1 MLHQTVKFPNGVNGL
16 IAHQNVTLDQS
27 NRCLLFLK
35 LLVKLKTKLCDFVG
49 QETGG
54 TPTQKE
60 VQIVLWTCM
69 KSNHAEVMK
78 LIVHHQENPM
88 EHQLYCLLPPTWEW
102 GVTLMM
108 AMKKKTQLAKHLT
121 GVHGVL
127 VARNVDQV
135 FREGQGC
142 I

>member
-1 MLHQTVKFPNGVNGL
+1 MGMLQCKMLHQTVKFPNGANGL
-16 IAHQNVTLDQS
+16 IAHQNVTLDQ
-27 NRCLLFLK
+27 R
-35 LLVKLKTKLCDFVG
+35 

-54 TPTQKE
+54 TPIQRE